1 MGRKFVIADPATC
14 IGCKTCM
21 AACFHRHDVPNDVAV
36 PRLTLVTT
44 RTISAPLPSTW
55 WMTGSSVYPNSGPT
69 SFRKGTPI
77 SCSQSIVSPL
87 LSASTRAMAGSF
99 GPYHSG

>member
-1 MGRKFVIADPATC
+1 MTRPSASATSFVAEVSVSVPTPA
-14 IGCKTCM
+14 
-21 AACFHRHDVPNDVAV
+21 FSAV
-36 PRLTLVTT
+36 SAST

>member
-44 RTISAPLPSTW
+44 CLLYTSHKTD
-55 WMTGSSVYPNSGPT
+55 GSKQQKRLRRSVEGEEANQNQNRAGEKRKQRCQQREVCLQSFYCLNLYP
-69 SFRKGTPI
+69 
-77 SCSQSIVSPL
+77 
-87 LSASTRAMAGSF
+87 
-99 GPYHSG
+99 